1 MRIDKEVTH
10 YKSRR
15 KREIYLKLIVYI
27 FLIALSGIFAFPLL
41 WMIST
46 SLKPETQVFVFP
58 PQLIPRP
65 VIWKNY
71 IKVIP
76 LMRFSIT
83 LLNTLVIVAG
93 SVAGDLFSSS
103 LVAYSFARLRWP
115 GRDLFFVILLST
127 MMIPYVVTMIPI
139 FVVFNRLGWVNT
151 FKPLIVPSFLGN
163 PFFIFLARQFFR
175 TIPNDLSDAAKID
188 GCSEFGIYLHIIL
201 PLCKPILAVIGIFSF
216 MGAWSDFLGPLIYLN
231 NEDKWTLSL
240 MLYAMRSAQ
249 AWQLSWPLLMAGSTI
264 MTLPVIIIFFFTQK
278 TFIQSITLT
287 GIKG

>member
-1 MRIDKEVTH
+1 MRIDKEVTY

-15 KREIYLKLIVYI
+15 KREIYLKLIAYI
-27 FLIALSGIFAFPLL
+27 FLIALSGIFAFPLF

-65 VIWKNY
+65 VIWENY
-71 IKVIP
+71 IKVLP
-76 LMRFSIT
+76 LMRFRIT
-83 LLNTLVIVAG
+83 LLNTLLIVAG
-93 SVAGDLFSSS
+93 NVAGSLFSSS

-127 MMIPYVVTMIPI
+127 MMIPYIVTMIPI

-151 FKPLIVPSFLGN
+151 FKPLIVPSFFGS
-163 PFFIFLARQFFR
+163 PFYIFLARQFFR

-188 GCSEFGIYLHIIL
+188 GCSEFGIYLNIIL

-216 MGAWSDFLGPLIYLN
+216 MGAWNDFLGPLIYLN
-231 NEDKWTLSL
+231 NEDKWPLSL

>member
-1 MRIDKEVTH
+1 MRIDKEVTY

-15 KREIYLKLIVYI
+15 KREIYLKLIAYI
-27 FLIALSGIFAFPLL
+27 FLIALSGIFAFPLF

-71 IKVIP
+71 IKVLP
-76 LMRFSIT
+76 LMRFRIT
-83 LLNTLVIVAG
+83 LLNTLLIVAG
-93 SVAGDLFSSS
+93 NVAGSLFSSS

-127 MMIPYVVTMIPI
+127 MMIPYIVTMIPI

-151 FKPLIVPSFLGN
+151 FKPLIVPSFFGS
-163 PFFIFLARQFFR
+163 PFYIFLARQFFR

-188 GCSEFGIYLHIIL
+188 GCSEFGIYLNIIL

-216 MGAWSDFLGPLIYLN
+216 MGAWNDFLGPLIYLN
-231 NEDKWTLSL
+231 NEDKWPLSL

>member
-1 MRIDKEVTH
+1 MRIDKEVTY

-27 FLIALSGIFAFPLL
+27 FLIALSSVFAFPLF

-71 IKVIP
+71 IKVLP
-76 LMRFSIT
+76 LMRFRIT
-83 LLNTLVIVAG
+83 LLNTLLIVAG
-93 SVAGDLFSSS
+93 NVAGSLFSSS

-127 MMIPYVVTMIPI
+127 MMIPYIVTMIPI

-151 FKPLIVPSFLGN
+151 FKPLIVPSFFGS
-163 PFFIFLARQFFR
+163 PFYIFLARQFFR

-188 GCSEFGIYLHIIL
+188 GCSEFGIYLNIIL

-216 MGAWSDFLGPLIYLN
+216 MGAWNDFLGPLIYLN
-231 NEDKWTLSL
+231 NEDKWPLSL